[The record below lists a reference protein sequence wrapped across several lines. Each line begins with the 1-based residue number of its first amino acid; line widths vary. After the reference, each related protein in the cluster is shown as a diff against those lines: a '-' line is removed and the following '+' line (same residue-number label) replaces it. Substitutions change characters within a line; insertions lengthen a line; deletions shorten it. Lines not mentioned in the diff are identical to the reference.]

1 LSTKGE
7 RGPHALGAHTY
18 MPQGLILVCLMPY
31 GRIPVEAA
39 PNEGTGAAAGVVA
52 VDPKEKP
59 VYIYVHI

>member
-1 LSTKGE
+1 
-7 RGPHALGAHTY
+7 